1 MERKRFIVLVILM
14 VLVGGIILMSLWLA
28 GRLF

>member
-1 MERKRFIVLVILM
+1 MERKRFIVLAILM
-14 VLVGGIILMSLWLA
+14 LLVGGIILMSLWLA

>member
-14 VLVGGIILMSLWLA
+14 LLVGGIILMSLWLA

>member
-1 MERKRFIVLVILM
+1 MEKMRIAILVILM